1 MFVEIA
7 CNFEVLLGSQTCC
20 QKLLRI
26 WEGEIYDL
34 SKCKEFKYENTAS
47 MLRQNWRKYSKFSA
61 NWLVSKKSRCA
72 LKTTSYRSN
81 AGKIVIWKRQSSQIF
96 MDNPVFLIHNYCQTT
111 LGNSHKLPV
120 RPACIFILHI
130 LSPKLSEHQGATKLN
145 MNSIIHNLRI
155 NFQQDDQHKITSK
168 QNVA

>member
-1 MFVEIA
+1 MKTLQPCQGRIKENIQ
-7 CNFEVLLGSQTCC
+7 NSQ
-20 QKLLRI
+20 QIDWFQRKR
-26 WEGEIYDL
+26 
-34 SKCKEFKYENTAS
+34 KC
-47 MLRQNWRKYSKFSA
+47 
-61 NWLVSKKSRCA
+61 V
-72 LKTTSYRSN
+72 LKTTCYRSN
-81 AGKIVIWKRQSSQIF
+81 AGKKVTWRRQSLQVL

-155 NFQQDDQHKITSK
+155 KMIKIRSQANKMQHGSIELTSQIKI
-168 QNVA
+168 